1 MKDQISFRQTT
12 LELELTAV
20 IAAPRDVIWRCWTV
34 PELLK
39 QWYCPKPW
47 RVEAVDSELRPG
59 GRMNVIMA
67 GPEGERIEVFG
78 IWLEIVEPERMT
90 FTDFYTE
97 DFIPQDNAFM
107 TGYVRLEEAGDV
119 DGEADKATG
128 GTGAMTRVIWG
139 ARHRTEAETAKHL
152 EMGFE
157 AGWSA
162 ALGQL
167 AELAESLD

>member
-1 MKDQISFRQTT
+1 MTTNPSISFRQAP
-12 LELELTAV
+12 LELELTAL
-20 IAAPRDVIWRCWTV
+20 IAAPRDVIWRCWTE

-59 GRMNVIMA
+59 GRMNIIMA
-67 GPEGERIEVFG
+67 GPDGERIELFG
-78 IWLEIVEPERMT
+78 IWLEIIEPERMT

-107 TGYVRLEEAGDV
+107 TGYVRLEDA
-119 DGEADKATG
+119 ATEEG
-128 GTGAMTRVIWG
+128 VPEMTRVIWG
-139 ARHRTEAETAKHL
+139 ARHRTEAETTKHL

-167 AELAESLD
+167 AELARSVQKAA